1 MVHVLAVEDSP
12 TQAARL
18 CADLEAAG
26 FEVTLASSGA
36 EAKTLLEN
44 PVYDVVA
51 SDVVMPGMTGY
62 DLCRHMKDDPRLRE
76 LPVLLLTSLTD
87 PLEVVKGLESGADNF
102 IRKPYDVEQLT
113 SRLRAAVHNR
123 ELRKSGRLQVGV
135 QLSFLD
141 REFDITADRQQILDL
156 LISTFEEL
164 VVTSRAVRAREAEL
178 EQAHGVLERQLATIE
193 LERQR
198 LRAVVDAVPVALF
211 VTGPDGLVTHAS
223 DATAHTLQ
231 VDAGRLRGRGL
242 DEVVRFVDGSGHAIP
257 VEQLPHHR
265 VVEEL
270 RPLSSGDAFDVF
282 VERADGTRVPVVLQ
296 ASPVLDESGRAAGSV
311 GTAHALDGLT
321 EHDPITG
328 LPNAAAFLE
337 RAGSILSGPHGNVGL
352 LVLQLDRPELAH
364 ASLDAVAERDML
376 LGVTR
381 HLREI
386 FTPAPQDVGP
396 ARDTLVAY
404 LGGVRFGVLVAN
416 LPDSFR
422 MLHLAESA
430 RRAIASGENEQ
441 DEFRWTVS
449 VGVAV
454 DDGTGGPQLF
464 AAANAALRQA
474 RDAGGNRVELL
485 GPAASQEAMDRLE
498 LEVDLRAAVDRD
510 EIELYYQPEYH
521 LATGELAGFEAL
533 ARWHHPRHGAV
544 PPPLFIGLAEQSGL
558 IRRLGAQLLRRAC
571 AQQRVWADLGFTDLT
586 VAVNVSALQLRT
598 GFAED
603 VLAILAET
611 GLAPRQLMLELTETA
626 ALGDPGTTI
635 PIVEDLRRH
644 GVRFAL
650 DDFGTGYSSMTQL
663 TRIRFDQLKLDRSF
677 TASIDGPGAD
687 AVVARSI
694 ISLGHALNIPVL
706 AEGVE
711 SNEQAEKLRSLGCD
725 LCQGFLFARPMPPDE
740 VMAMLHRVGAVA
752 ARR

>member
-26 FEVTLASSGA
+26 FDVTLAASGA
-36 EAKTLLEN
+36 EAVRLLEQD
-44 PVYDVVA
+44 PVYDVIA

-62 DLCRHMKDDPRLRE
+62 DLCRHVKDDPRLRE
-76 LPVLLLTSLTD
+76 IPVLLLTSLTD
-87 PLEVVKGLESGADNF
+87 PLEVVNGLESGADNF
-102 IRKPYDVEQLT
+102 IRKPYDNDQLMT
-113 SRLRAAVHNR
+113 RLRAAVHNR

-164 VVTSRAVRAREAEL
+164 VVTSRAVQTREAEL
-178 EQAHGVLERQLATIE
+178 EQAHSVLERQLQSLE

-198 LRAVVDAVPVALF
+198 LRAVVEAVPVALF

-223 DATAHTLQ
+223 NASTHTLH
-231 VDAGRLRGRGL
+231 VEADDLRGRGL
-242 DEVVRFVDGSGHAIP
+242 DEVVRFVDGDGRVIP
-257 VEQLPHHR
+257 VERLPHHQ
-265 VVEEL
+265 VVEAL

-282 VERADGTRVPVVLQ
+282 VERGDGTRVPVMLQ
-296 ASPVLDESGRAAGSV
+296 ASPVLDEHGRAAGSV
-311 GTAHALDGLT
+311 STAHALGGLT
-321 EHDPITG
+321 EHDPLTG
-328 LPNAAAFLE
+328 LPNSAAFLD
-337 RAGSILSGPHGNVGL
+337 RAAGVLNGPHGNVGL
-352 LVLQLDRPELAH
+352 LVLQLDRPELAQ
-364 ASLDAVAERDML
+364 ASLGAQAEREML
-376 LGVTR
+376 VEVAR
-381 HLREI
+381 HLRETFASAPPGVDAQRDI
-386 FTPAPQDVGP
+386 F
-396 ARDTLVAY
+396 VAY
-404 LGGVRFGVLVAN
+404 LGGVRFGALVAN

-422 MLHLAESA
+422 MLHLAETA
-430 RRAIASGENEQ
+430 RRAISGT
-441 DEFRWTVS
+441 WTVS

-474 RDAGGNRVELL
+474 RESGGNRVELL
-485 GPAASQEAMDRLE
+485 GPAASQDAMDRLE
-498 LEVDLRAAVDRD
+498 LEMDLRAAVERD

-521 LATGELAGFEAL
+521 LATGELGGFEAL

-544 PPPLFIGLAEQSGL
+544 PPPVFIGLAEQSGL
-558 IRRLGAQLLRRAC
+558 IRRLGAQLMRKACVQMRA
-571 AQQRVWADLGFTDLT
+571 WADLGFTDLS
-586 VAVNVSALQLRT
+586 VAVNVSVLQLRT

-603 VLAILAET
+603 VLAVLAET
-611 GLAPRQLMLELTETA
+611 GLSPRQLMLELTETA
-626 ALGDPGTTI
+626 ALRDPEITI

-677 TASIDGPGAD
+677 TAAIDLPGPD
-687 AVVARSI
+687 AVVGRSI
-694 ISLGHALNIPVL
+694 ISLGHALDIPVL

-711 SNEQAEKLRSLGCD
+711 TNSQAEKLRQLGCD
-725 LCQGFLFARPMPPDE
+725 LCQGFLFARPMPADDVTE
-740 VMAMLHRVGAVA
+740 MLHREGAVA